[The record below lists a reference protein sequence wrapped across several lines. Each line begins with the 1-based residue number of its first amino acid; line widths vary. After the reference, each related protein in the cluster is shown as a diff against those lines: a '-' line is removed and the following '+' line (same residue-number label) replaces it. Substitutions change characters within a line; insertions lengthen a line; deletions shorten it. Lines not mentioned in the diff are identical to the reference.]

1 MRRRWKVGHFYY
13 VTGKGYGAGGVRSLN
28 NATMIWLGMVA
39 VILVVFAVV
48 KLRKKG

>member
-1 MRRRWKVGHFYY
+1 LLEQGIKNEEVE
-13 VTGKGYGAGGVRSLN
+13 SLN
-28 NATMIWLGMVA
+28 SATMIWLVVVA